1 MKEIKVNIKSAS
13 GRKNRIAERTML
25 FDESIATVRELI
37 VFAVQTCVDEYN
49 QRRESSGLL
58 EVFSP
63 ERIGDQAQFGKVSF
77 GVNYGG
83 KPAEFQRAANHALEA
98 FEDGI
103 VVIFAD
109 DKQLTSLDEA
119 VSLNQIESL
128 TFIKLTMLAG
138 RMW

>member
-37 VFAVQTCVDEYN
+37 ISAVHTCVDEYN
-49 QRRESSGLL
+49 LRCESSKLL
-58 EVFSP
+58 EVLSP
-63 ERIGDQAQFGKVSF
+63 EMIEDRAQLGKVSF

-83 KPAEFQRAANHALEA
+83 KQAEYQRAAAQALEA

-103 VVIFAD
+103 VVIFAG

-119 VSLNQIESL
+119 VSLNQVESL